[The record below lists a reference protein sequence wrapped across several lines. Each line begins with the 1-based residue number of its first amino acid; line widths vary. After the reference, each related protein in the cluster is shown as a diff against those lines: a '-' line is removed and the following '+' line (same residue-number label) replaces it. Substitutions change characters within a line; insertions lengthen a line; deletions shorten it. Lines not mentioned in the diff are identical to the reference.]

1 MDVLDRIDYDA
12 GNANVAALFC
22 LVNRRYVLL
31 AKKNHFPSGDTIS
44 MTGGCMS
51 E

>member
-31 AKKNHFPSGDTIS
+31 AQWRQFGPV
-44 MTGGCMS
+44 
-51 E
+51 ELA